1 MATFHNGVQRA
12 YLVEERQQI
21 PEQFTSVFVDEIV
34 ILFRGRF
41 ELLLE
46 D

>member
-1 MATFHNGVQRA
+1 MGVKCS

-34 ILFRGRF
+34 IHFRRRF